1 MSKNESVKAS
11 LDFYKGLIYLII
23 TGIFAV
29 CGFFTNNYKTAEMT
43 DLLLII
49 SALIFLGFFLA
60 FAFRKIIQK
69 QKSLKI

>member
-29 CGFFTNNYKTAEMT
+29 CGFLRIT
-43 DLLLII
+43 I
-49 SALIFLGFFLA
+49 
-60 FAFRKIIQK
+60 K
-69 QKSLKI
+69 QLR